1 MYIGYC
7 QIITR
12 QDDERKNNLMTGQLK
27 HIRKYSNIT
36 DLTNL
41 HNM

>member
-27 HIRKYSNIT
+27 HIPEIQKVFKYY
-36 DLTNL
+36 
-41 HNM
+41 